1 MDTPNKLTYQVA
13 LQGFQN
19 TDIKKEQIKTLTLNS
34 EIAPNKKKLK
44 VDPIVTTLQVELI
57 KIIRDG

>member
-19 TDIKKEQIKTLTLNS
+19 TDIKKEQIKTLNS
-34 EIAPNKKKLK
+34 EIAPNKKKL
-44 VDPIVTTLQVELI
+44 
-57 KIIRDG
+57 

>member
-44 VDPIVTTLQVELI
+44 VDPIAKTLQVELI
-57 KIIRDG
+57 